1 MSLNY
6 SIAMMGNPLKKELL
20 DLSLRFER
28 LKSIR
33 RLFFIDNL
41 TAKVAGY
48 VRDMDPS
55 GAGL

>member
-1 MSLNY
+1 
-6 SIAMMGNPLKKELL
+6 MMTWLFVLL
-20 DLSLRFER
+20 DLSLQFER

-41 TAKVAGY
+41 TAKIAGY